1 MIDILTYNDL
11 LEIGE
16 NEKERIDFIR
26 KAINEH
32 CSSDRYKTAVD
43 AELYYDGLNP
53 TINRYEKIIYDMQGR
68 AHTDMLT
75 ANHKLASRF
84 FGMAVDQEVSYLLG
98 NGIAFAEES
107 TKKKLCPDFDQEVM
121 DAARNAKIAGVSFG
135 FWDVEHLRVFSLQE
149 FVPLYDEENGALKA
163 GIRFWQ
169 VAPDKPLRATLY
181 EMDGFTEYFQP
192 KNKDMEV
199 MQAKRRYKRI
209 VRTADVGGTEI
220 YDGDNYEGFPIVPLR
235 NNRHCLS
242 EICGK
247 RNTID
252 ALDLASS
259 NMVNNVDEGNLIYWV
274 LSNCNGMDDLDD
286 AKFIERLKTTHV
298 AHADGDDGAKVTPQ
312 TIEAPY
318 DGTNTT
324 IDMLKRKLYE
334 DFQCFD
340 AAAVSAGNQ
349 TATAIKA
356 SYVPLDLK
364 TDKFESEVTRFIVEI
379 LRLAGIDDTPS
390 YTRNQIINKTEETQ
404 SILMGAQ
411 YYDDEYITKK
421 LLTINGDIDQYEEM
435 MNRKAAE
442 DVDRFTVGNEQENEQ
457 DIEQENEP
465 EVTANAE
472 TGRGAS
478 ANG

>member
-1 MIDILTYNDL
+1 MKTYNDL
-11 LEIGE
+11 VAVGE

-26 KAINEH
+26 QAINEH

-68 AHTDMLT
+68 AHTDMWT

-98 NGIAFAEES
+98 NGITFSEES
-107 TKKKLCPDFDQEVM
+107 TKKKLCQDFDQEVM

-163 GIRFWQ
+163 GIRFWR

-192 KNKDMEV
+192 ENKDMEV
-199 MQAKRRYKRI
+199 MQDKRSYKLI
-209 VRTADVGGTEI
+209 VRKAEVGGTEI
-220 YDGDNYEGFPIVPLR
+220 YDGGNYPSFPIVPLK
-235 NNRHCLS
+235 NNRRSLS

-390 YTRNQIINKTEETQ
+390 YTRNQIINKAEETQ
-404 SILMGAQ
+404 SLLMGAQ

-421 LLTINGDIDQYEEM
+421 LLTINGDIDQYEDM
-435 MNRKAAE
+435 MKRKAAE
-442 DVDRFTVGNEQENEQ
+442 DVYRFTGGNEQEN
-457 DIEQENEP
+457 DQENEP